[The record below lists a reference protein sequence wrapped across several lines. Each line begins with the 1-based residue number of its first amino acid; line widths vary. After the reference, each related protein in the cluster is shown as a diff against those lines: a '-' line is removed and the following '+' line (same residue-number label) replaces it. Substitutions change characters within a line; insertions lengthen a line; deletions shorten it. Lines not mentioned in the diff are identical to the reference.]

1 MDAPFPAL
9 FAASEPQSSSGKIGV
24 AVHDVKT
31 ASGGVANGVGYH
43 ANRWRLSAVSRFAET
58 DREDE
63 RLRGALGKDELAFKG
78 GIGLGEGS
86 QRVAEVR
93 HGCVGLKQDSSAAV
107 PLIAW
112 TRRLLAA
119 AGETEGD
126 GRGIFFLVVVAVVR
140 LLVASSRAPVECACR
155 QLHP

>member
-1 MDAPFPAL
+1 MDAPVPAL

-63 RLRGALGKDELAFKG
+63 RLRGALGKT
-78 GIGLGEGS
+78 S
-86 QRVAEVR
+86 
-93 HGCVGLKQDSSAAV
+93 
-107 PLIAW
+107 
-112 TRRLLAA
+112 
-119 AGETEGD
+119 
-126 GRGIFFLVVVAVVR
+126 
-140 LLVASSRAPVECACR
+140 
-155 QLHP
+155 